1 MDKVAEILFETSS
14 NGVCFVSSNGRFIKV
29 NKRLCE
35 MLGYS
40 EVELLKLDFQS
51 ITHHDDLA
59 SDLAQVA
66 KVLSG
71 EIDKYSMVKR
81 YKHGIKNAWQWAKL
95 FVDCD
100 RNPDGTVK
108 YFISQ
113 IEEISKRE
121 LTAEQ
126 WAEIQEVKQALT
138 RNEFVLHYQPIVSMS
153 DRSVVG
159 YEALARW
166 QHPQRGLLYPGDF
179 IPALEVSHNEHLLC
193 YYVLRLV
200 KEAQPLVKGWLSS
213 NLSAETL
220 LQKDWPKA
228 SENLLRGVHVELLER
243 SIVGSD
249 VDQLLRQLREQ
260 GVKIAV
266 DDYGAGYG
274 NQALLTRQD
283 VPLDLLKVDRS
294 LIKELGHSDR
304 ARTVCASI
312 VSLAKA
318 LKLETI
324 AEGVETEL
332 QAQAVENLGFSM
344 GQGWLFGFAVPL
356 SGISDA

>member
-1 MDKVAEILFETSS
+1 MDKVAEILFGRSPH
-14 NGVCFVSSNGRFIKV
+14 GVCFVSPDGSFIKA
-29 NKRLCE
+29 NARLCE
-35 MLGYS
+35 MLGYT
-40 EVELLKLDFQS
+40 EWELLSLDFQS
-51 ITHHDDLA
+51 ITHPDDLPV
-59 SDLAQVA
+59 DVAQVER
-66 KVLSG
+66 VLAG
-71 EIDKYSMVKR
+71 EIDEYNLVKR
-81 YKHGIKNAWQWAKL
+81 YFHGAKRSWMWANL
-95 FVDCD
+95 FVGCD
-100 RNPDGTVK
+100 RNPDGTVA

-126 WAEIQEVKQALT
+126 WAEIQEVKQGLI
-138 RNEFVLHYQPIVSMS
+138 RNEFVLHFQPIVAMC
-153 DRSVVG
+153 DRAVVG

-166 QHPQRGLLYPGDF
+166 QHPQRGLLYPSDF
-179 IPALEVSHNEHLLC
+179 IPALEVSQNEHLLC

-200 KEAQPLVKGWLSS
+200 KEAQPLVKGWLSV

-220 LQKDWPKA
+220 LQKDWPQA

-249 VDQLLRQLREQ
+249 VDRLLRQLRDQ

-274 NQALLTRQD
+274 NQALLTRQN

-294 LIKELGHSDR
+294 LIKELGHSER

-312 VSLAKA
+312 VNLAAA
-318 LKLETI
+318 LGLETI
-324 AEGVETEL
+324 AEGVE
-332 QAQAVENLGFSM
+332 
-344 GQGWLFGFAVPL
+344 
-356 SGISDA
+356 